1 MRQTRVAL
9 VGIRSLDAQEKVL
22 VRDSGVHAFT
32 MSDIDRLG
40 LAASILWGRADLHA
54 SFGPDVCTPA
64 IASGVGTPEPGGLS
78 YREAHMLLDM
88 VAETGRLRALDLIE
102 VNPTLDPH
110 NATSELSV
118 ALALSAFDQRVL

>member
-1 MRQTRVAL
+1 M
-9 VGIRSLDAQEKVL
+9 
-22 VRDSGVHAFT
+22 RDSGVHVFT

-40 LAASILWGRADLHA
+40 FAASILWGRADLHA

-102 VNPTLDPH
+102 INPTLDPH